1 MTMIHRNFNS
11 LTMLAA
17 LALLCS
23 FSTTTLGQDLDQ
35 PPGLRKIVGSWVIN
49 EQLSDDTDE
58 RVEVAIKKAGGKVK
72 RSWFTKKEKDRY
84 RGGPEEQEL
93 YDRISYDDVLK
104 IAYNNSEFRF
114 EYADGYFRVFHS
126 DGRTRTIGA
135 TEFYNGANDD
145 FSFASWEEGALLV
158 EARPADG
165 GYTLETY
172 SLQLNDDQLRV
183 EMEIKPYSFGAAIIL
198 VRIYDRSVE

>member
-1 MTMIHRNFNS
+1 MNRRNS
-11 LTMLAA
+11 HLIVILP
-17 LALLCS
+17 LVLLVCS
-23 FSTTTLGQDLDQ
+23 FCVAAQGQDLDR
-35 PPGLRKIVGSWVIN
+35 PAGLSKIVGNWVIN
-49 EQLSDDTDE
+49 EELSDDTDD
-58 RVEVAIKKAGGKVK
+58 RIEVAIKKAGGRVK
-72 RSWFTKKEKDRY
+72 RSWFKKKKKGRY

-114 EYADGYFRVFHS
+114 EYADGYVRLFHS
-126 DGRTRTIGA
+126 DGRTRTVGA
-135 TEFYNGANDD
+135 SEFYNGDSDD

-172 SLQLNDDQLRV
+172 SLQAGNNQLRV
-183 EMEIKPYSFGAAIIL
+183 EMELKPYTFGATIIL
-198 VRIYDRSVE
+198 VRIYDRSVD